1 MLNKQTQSL
10 STVLFVGRNFPF
22 FFLPFLGKFLLVFLA
37 FGFQIPQRVFSCS
50 LRLVWFP
57 LFYASLAV
65 YGPFVCVCSV
75 AQLCLTHCGPMG
87 CRLSGSS
94 VHGFSR
100 QEYWSGLPFPTP
112 GDLPD
117 SGIEPASIAS
127 PALAG
132 GFFTIEVS
140 GEPFFCK
147 FTQILTPVFLE
158 CLLSLNSRSRSWGYS
173 SKHRHNFSSPE
184 AYILV
189 R

>member
-1 MLNKQTQSL
+1 MYGLSFLLCMSQMPRTQPGTLQVFNECLLNKQTQSL
-10 STVLFVGRNFPF
+10 STVFFVGRNFPF

-94 VHGFSR
+94 VHGLFQARILEWVAISYSR
-100 QEYWSGLPFPTP
+100 G
-112 GDLPD
+112 
-117 SGIEPASIAS
+117 
-127 PALAG
+127 
-132 GFFTIEVS
+132 
-140 GEPFFCK
+140 
-147 FTQILTPVFLE
+147 
-158 CLLSLNSRSRSWGYS
+158 S
-173 SKHRHNFSSPE
+173 S
-184 AYILV
+184 
-189 R
+189 